1 MRRFTVVAL
10 AASLALVATGCPKK
24 KKKDPV
30 KGKGPGTAK
39 ADKPKPKP
47 KSPNA
52 LPADKAWASGKTK
65 GVTLMVKTELKVP
78 GLTGDAKAK
87 DAPPASAMT
96 QTMHVTDGRGVVVE
110 TTEKGHIP
118 KGTEL
123 RYNAATKKYVLADP
137 AKKQYWAM
145 TGSQL
150 GNVMEGGPELKRS
163 NFAIKITDTKEKA
176 KVAGFDTIKSDA
188 EISFDWKVKTK
199 TGEKT
204 GKIKVKLALW
214 HTADAK
220 LNDKWGDTLIALM
233 AIPFQDKDSE
243 KVVNELKAKIK
254 FPVKWAME
262 FVQEGAKQ
270 EKGESFPKLVTTATK
285 VELKELDKAA
295 FQWPPANYKP
305 AMGPY
310 TFGEGGQTL
319 GEGDLGKLPAK
330 EGKKP
335 AGVEPVDGKGAKK
348 KG

>member
-1 MRRFTVVAL
+1 MRRFTLV
-10 AASLALVATGCPKK
+10 ALVASMSLVMVGCPKK
-24 KKKDPV
+24 GKDP
-30 KGKGPGTAK
+30 GKTGKPSK
-39 ADKPKPKP
+39 KVNKPKPKP
-47 KSPNA
+47 KAKSPNA
-52 LPADKAWASGKTK
+52 LPADKAWASGNTK
-65 GVTLMVKTELKVP
+65 GVTLEVKTELKVP
-78 GLTGDAKAK
+78 GLTGDQKAK
-87 DAPPASAMT
+87 DAPPATAMT

-137 AKKQYWAM
+137 AKKQFWAM

-163 NFAIKITDTKEKA
+163 NFAVTITDTKDKA
-176 KVAGFDTIKSDA
+176 KIAGFDCVKSNA
-188 EISFDWKVKTK
+188 EIAFDWKVKTK
-199 TGEKT
+199 SGAKT
-204 GKIKVKLALW
+204 GKIKVKLELW

-233 AIPFQDKDSE
+233 AIPFQDKDSQ
-243 KVVNELKAKIK
+243 KVVDELNKTIK

-262 FVQEGAKQ
+262 FVQEGGKK

-285 VELKELDKAA
+285 VEVKDLPKNA
-295 FQWPPANYKP
+295 FQWPPDGYKP

-335 AGVEPVDGKGAKK
+335 EGVEPVDGKGAKK